1 METMEK
7 VSAYVGES
15 VNLTSAAKI
24 GQSLVRIEW
33 SIYTNTTWIATFR
46 DGKVNTE
53 RHPQFMKRL
62 HLNTKSGDLTITN
75 LTLKD
80 AMIYSVEFIY
90 SNEPSSSTTTN
101 QAQPKKIELE
111 VKYRLQ
117 APTIQ
122 KIASSAT
129 REGCFITLNCSSSEK
144 DVSFSWKVSPPSMNY
159 WRTEK
164 DPSYILVHTDS
175 KQDLIVTCSS
185 TKGEETAHQEFSAEC
200 EVFTEESSNLRDRW
214 TLLFVFGT
222 FGGVALILLIYI
234 CETTK
239 SDEAADPFMP

>member
-15 VNLTSAAKI
+15 VNLTSAAKN

-53 RHPQFMKRL
+53 RHPQFKKRL

-90 SNEPSSSTTTN
+90 SDEPSSSTTTN
-101 QAQPKKIELE
+101 
-111 VKYRLQ
+111 
-117 APTIQ
+117 Q

-144 DVSFSWKVSPPSMNY
+144 DVSFSWKVSPPSMNS

-164 DPSYILVHTDS
+164 GPSYILVLTDP
-175 KQDLIVTCSS
+175 KQDLNVTCSS
-185 TKGEETAHQEFSAEC
+185 TKGEETAHQDFSAEC
-200 EVFTEESSNLRDRW
+200 EGKLLSVLGFSDPGRLVFVNVLL
-214 TLLFVFGT
+214 LLFAGKLIWVLF
-222 FGGVALILLIYI
+222 VILALVHPEAPLLH
-234 CETTK
+234 
-239 SDEAADPFMP
+239 F